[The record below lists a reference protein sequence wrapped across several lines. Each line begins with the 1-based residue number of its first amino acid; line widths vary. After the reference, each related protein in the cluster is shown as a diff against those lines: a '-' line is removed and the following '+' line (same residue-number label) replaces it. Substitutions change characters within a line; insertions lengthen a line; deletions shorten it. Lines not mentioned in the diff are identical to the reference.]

1 MSISSPY
8 PWEQDSYLTPV
19 IEDDPLLQL
28 DFYFES
34 YVDKPTNME
43 EDESEY
49 KVALTRALT
58 DLESMRYGY
67 GHVQVTRVVST
78 PATCFVVMD

>member
-8 PWEQDSYLTPV
+8 PWEQDTYLTPV

-34 YVDKPTNME
+34 CVDNME
-43 EDESEY
+43 GDESDY

-58 DLESMRYGY
+58 DLESMRYGC
-67 GHVQVTRVVST
+67 G
-78 PATCFVVMD
+78 

>member
-8 PWEQDSYLTPV
+8 PWEQDSYFTPV

-34 YVDKPTNME
+34 CEDKSTNMK

-58 DLESMRYGY
+58 DLESMRYS
-67 GHVQVTRVVST
+67 VRLWIII
-78 PATCFVVMD
+78 

>member
-1 MSISSPY
+1 MLLSTSTPY
-8 PWEQDSYLTPV
+8 PWEQDSFLTPM

-34 YVDKPTNME
+34 CSDKTPSGG
-43 EDESEY
+43 EDENEY

-58 DLESMRYGY
+58 DLESMR
-67 GHVQVTRVVST
+67 
-78 PATCFVVMD
+78 

>member
-1 MSISSPY
+1 MLASTPY

-34 YVDKPTNME
+34 CEENTLNGR
-43 EDESEY
+43 EDENEY

-58 DLESMRYGY
+58 DLESMRY
-67 GHVQVTRVVST
+67 TFT
-78 PATCFVVMD
+78 KL

>member
-1 MSISSPY
+1 MSTSTPY

-34 YVDKPTNME
+34 CVDKPTNMK
-43 EDESEY
+43 EDENKY

-58 DLESMRYGY
+58 DLESMR
-67 GHVQVTRVVST
+67 
-78 PATCFVVMD
+78 

>member
-1 MSISSPY
+1 MSISTPY
-8 PWEQDSYLTPV
+8 PWEQDSYFTPV

-34 YVDKPTNME
+34 CVDKPNMKD
-43 EDESEY
+43 DENEY

-58 DLESMRYGY
+58 DLESMRYDCGK
-67 GHVQVTRVVST
+67 
-78 PATCFVVMD
+78 